1 MNTQPNTTV
10 NDGKTKV
17 QIGAKSFILMVCILL
32 AVVIAAGVLT
42 FVIPAGK
49 YYRYEYTE
57 DATLVGTKDDTK
69 FVVYTDDVDGVIEA
83 VLKA

>member
-32 AVVIAAGVLT
+32 AVVIAAGVMT

-49 YYRYEYTE
+49 
-57 DATLVGTKDDTK
+57 
-69 FVVYTDDVDGVIEA
+69 
-83 VLKA
+83 

>member
-1 MNTQPNTTV
+1 MNAQPNPTA

-49 YYRYEYTE
+49 YYRYKH
-57 DATLVGTKDDTK
+57 LQCRKLLGLHRKR
-69 FVVYTDDVDGVIEA
+69 
-83 VLKA
+83 KAKWSSRRR